1 MGIVAKAKL
10 SLSCSQSPASAPCS
24 DIRSAWRQWRNLDV
38 TSTLP
43 TLHDVNELLWYVA
56 HTRPRREKKLVEYA
70 QREGLV
76 VTLPCYSSAHKYR
89 GKTATFEKPLFPGYV
104 FFRLL
109 PAARP
114 KIYQSDYVANLL
126 DVPDQTQ
133 FEEQL
138 AAVQL
143 ALASK
148 LEIQLAPEI
157 GKGKQVR
164 IIAGPLRGIDGWVEE
179 RFGMSTVLLRVDFL
193 SQAAAVK
200 MEADCLELI

>member
-10 SLSCSQSPASAPCS
+10 SLSCSQSHASATCS

-109 PAARP
+109 PSARP
-114 KIYQSDYVANLL
+114 KVYQSDYVANLL

-138 AAVQL
+138 AAIQL

-164 IIAGPLRGIDGWVEE
+164 IIAGPLRGVEGWVEE

-200 MEADCLELI
+200 MEADSLELI

>member
-1 MGIVAKAKL
+1 
-10 SLSCSQSPASAPCS
+10 
-24 DIRSAWRQWRNLDV
+24 
-38 TSTLP
+38 
-43 TLHDVNELLWYVA
+43 VNELLWYVA
-56 HTRPRREKKLVEYA
+56 HTRPRREKKLVDYA
-70 QREGLV
+70 QREGLF
-76 VTLPCYSSAHKYR
+76 VTLPCYSSVHKYR

-143 ALASK
+143 ALASN

-164 IIAGPLRGIDGWVEE
+164 IIAGPLRGVEGWVEE

-200 MEADCLELI
+200 MEADSLELI